1 VIRAKYFNPDDAVA
15 NAAASDSTKFCKNQ
29 RENFSWSVF
38 NESAEKIILV
48 AEVATRVGVV
58 HHVRV
63 LGSPD
68 GLNALIEQRTTSKI

>member
-1 VIRAKYFNPDDAVA
+1 MQQQAIAPNSAKP
-15 NAAASDSTKFCKNQ
+15 
-29 RENFSWSVF
+29 RERILVGLFSMSPLK
-38 NESAEKIILV
+38 KIILV

-68 GLNALIEQRTTSKI
+68 GLNGLIEQRTMSKILDQII